1 MRVEEISGPRVRT
14 ELRLYDLA
22 LLGEG
27 SRLTLEGLIQHDD
40 LRGTQT
46 EAGLYVRVPFG
57 PRPGHKL
64 GRIERR
70 MVDRIV
76 RDVDV
81 MANDQAIDD
90 PANFASTGVAI
101 DSVRVV
107 DANDDLSAEVAAAGE
122 DSVVVVDGSAGTISE
137 GDTTVLSSGQVVIGG
152 GGSTLNV
159 VGRNTGAQAQFTTPG
174 TRPLVNGI
182 AAGTDVFQIAN
193 DSTLTGLDIIGGND
207 GVFGDSVTGF
217 TLRDLNINGA
227 TQHGMYFDGTNSG
240 DIRNV
245 VSNFNGGSGF
255 SVSIFNGGTISGNTA
270 SGNGGEGFV
279 VIDFPGGNSA
289 VFSNNSSTN
298 NTLLGYRILGSTPFD
313 GIMTNT
319 GSGNGSGGNSF

>member
-1 MRVEEISGPRVRT
+1 M
-14 ELRLYDLA
+14 
-22 LLGEG
+22 
-27 SRLTLEGLIQHDD
+27 LEGLIQHDD
-40 LRGTQT
+40 LRGTQN
-46 EAGLYVRVPFG
+46 EVGLYVRVPFG

-81 MANDQAIDD
+81 VANDQTIDD

-101 DSVRVV
+101 NSVRVV
-107 DANDDLSAEVAAAGE
+107 DANDDPSAEMAAAGE
-122 DSVVVVDGSAGTISE
+122 DSVVVVDGSASIISE
-137 GDTTVLSSGQVVIGG
+137 GDTTVLNSGQVVIGG

-174 TRPLVNGI
+174 TRPLVNGT
-182 AAGTDVFQIAN
+182 AVSTDVFQIAN
-193 DSTLTGLDIIGGND
+193 DSTLTGLDITGGNN

-217 TLRDLNINGA
+217 MLRDLNISGA
-227 TQHGMYFDGTNSG
+227 AEDGVSLDGTNSG

-255 SVSIFNGGTISGNTA
+255 AVFNFNSGTISGNTA
-270 SGNGGEGFV
+270 SKNDQFGFFVGTFPDGIGGF
-279 VIDFPGGNSA
+279 NSA
-289 VFSNNSSTN
+289 VFSNNSSIN
-298 NTLLGYRILGSTPFD
+298 NTLLGYNFLTGTPFS
-313 GIMTNT
+313 GGMTNT
-319 GSGNGSGGNSF
+319 GSGNGGNNSF